1 MPALKCTEHRTGHKK
16 PFVCDKKLGHFCIKS
31 GPLTDRKQQV
41 NDLKPINT
49 FLLTVCTFKA
59 IVPAFR

>member
-31 GPLTDRKQQV
+31 GPLTDRKQ
-41 NDLKPINT
+41 
-49 FLLTVCTFKA
+49 
-59 IVPAFR
+59 